1 MDIICKEGAQE
12 TVSTNEISDVK
23 NANSKLD
30 EIRDVHFTTLQI
42 SEEKNPKRMAG
53 PGSKVQRIKDLLQRA
68 QAKEERLQRLKLAD
82 GGFEEAKLEIWKD
95 TLVQAS
101 GETIVQDT
109 SRLKRALK
117 KRETKKRKSA
127 KKWDRVIKAQID
139 VADAK
144 QVKREQNMRK
154 RGKRKGIS
162 SDEINYETQSSNA
175 MKWHKHGSVGFEGKS
190 QGGFLNMERSS

>member
-1 MDIICKEGAQE
+1 M
-12 TVSTNEISDVK
+12 
-23 NANSKLD
+23 
-30 EIRDVHFTTLQI
+30 
-42 SEEKNPKRMAG
+42 
-53 PGSKVQRIKDLLQRA
+53 
-68 QAKEERLQRLKLAD
+68 
-82 GGFEEAKLEIWKD
+82 
-95 TLVQAS
+95 
-101 GETIVQDT
+101 
-109 SRLKRALK
+109 KRALK